1 VILLAERS
9 RHMLFPPRGELIPT
23 GPDFVTP
30 ENADDVIELSRRG
43 FR

>member
-1 VILLAERS
+1 
-9 RHMLFPPRGELIPT
+9 MLFPPKGELIPT

-30 ENADDVIELSRRG
+30 ANADEVLELSRRG